1 MKNFAFVLPVIMS
14 VVALPL
20 SSCKKNPCKGGDPDA
35 CVCFTVIDPVCG
47 CDGVTYENDCRAACA
62 GVDVEYAGPCQ

>member
-1 MKNFAFVLPVIMS
+1 MKAKFFLICLASSVLFS
-14 VVALPL
+14 F
-20 SSCKKNPCKGGDPDA
+20 SSCKKDRCKGRNADS
-35 CVCFTVIDPVCG
+35 CFCPEIYAPVCG

>member
-1 MKNFAFVLPVIMS
+1 MKANFFLICLACF
-14 VVALPL
+14 ALFSF
-20 SSCKKNPCKGGDPDA
+20 SSCEKNRCKEGNPDS
-35 CVCFTVIDPVCG
+35 CGCPMVIDPVCG